1 MKNNLKFKILFY
13 LRKKLIN
20 TSRFGNNTA
29 ALYSP
34 NSVEQEKDNKSPD
47 IKEAEK
53 QIQNFIILRAW
64 RNGREKNKK
73 LETEIKNLSNQV
85 SIKFINLF

>member
-1 MKNNLKFKILFY
+1 MKNNLKFQILFY

-85 SIKFINLF
+85 SIKFIDLF